1 MDQIMKKAIIFG
13 PSIVGELVQHYLT
26 KDSDYEVV
34 AFTAHQKFITE
45 NKFNGLPV
53 VPFETIENKFHP
65 DEYFMFVAIGYQNM
79 NHPREKVYHEAK
91 DKGYKLLS
99 YVNSNVSEFG
109 KFEIGDNCFIF
120 EDNVIQPFVKIG
132 NNVIMWSGNH
142 IGHGVKIGDNC
153 YISSHVVIAGF
164 AEIGKNS
171 FLGINSTIRDF
182 AKIGKECIIG
192 AGSIIL
198 HDTKDREVYSPGSTT
213 KLSISSDKIKR
224 I

>member
-1 MDQIMKKAIIFG
+1 MKKIIIFG
-13 PSIVGELVQHYLT
+13 PSILGEIVQHYLT
-26 KDSDYEVV
+26 VDSDYEVV
-34 AFTAHQKFITE
+34 AFTANQRFIQE
-45 NKFNGLPV
+45 KEFNELPI
-53 VPFETIENKFHP
+53 VPFENIEKDYP
-65 DEYFMFVAIGYQNM
+65 PSKYSMFIAIGYQGM
-79 NHPREKVYHEAK
+79 SKPREKIYFEAK
-91 DKGYKLLS
+91 NKGYKLIT
-99 YVNSNVSEFG
+99 YVNSKVSEFG

-120 EDNVIQPFVKIG
+120 ENNVIQPFVKIG

-142 IGHGVKIGDNC
+142 IGHGVKIEDNC

-182 AKIGKECIIG
+182 AKIGKESIIG

-198 HDTKDREVYSPGSTT
+198 HDTKDKEVYSPGSSV
-213 KLSISSDKIKR
+213 KLSISSDKIKK